1 MACMICGAEPCESP
15 SACRSV
21 ARAENEPA
29 EGLWEAYD
37 ELDYDSDEYE
47 GEE

>member
-15 SACRSV
+15 SGCRSV
-21 ARAENEPA
+21 ARAENEPP
-29 EGLWEAYD
+29 EMEVDLWN
-37 ELDYDSDEYE
+37 DSDEYE